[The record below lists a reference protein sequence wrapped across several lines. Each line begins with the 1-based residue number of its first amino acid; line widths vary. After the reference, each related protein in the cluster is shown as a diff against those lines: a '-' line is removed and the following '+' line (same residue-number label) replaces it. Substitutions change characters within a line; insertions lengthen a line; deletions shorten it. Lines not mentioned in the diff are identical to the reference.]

1 MLRGDHF
8 NVGISNNI
16 CLLSREFSKDGYI
29 GHQLKVVLQENL
41 KRELFDAVVE
51 WTLPENF

>member
-8 NVGISNNI
+8 NVGVSNNI

-41 KRELFDAVVE
+41 KREPFDAVVE
-51 WTLPENF
+51 WT